1 MLKNMKRF
9 IYHFIFIISISSFL
23 SKTAYDDLLSWGK
36 NNSLFISDKLG
47 MRYINENNKSYYAL
61 DDIPENTLIMNIP
74 YELMLNSAGALKLL
88 ENKKLEKIYEEYK
101 KLQFGIEV
109 GFLPAS
115 LEQSFLAF
123 LLYYVT
129 SKPKYYKKT
138 KFYNYFHYLI
148 DTFETDMDSFPV
160 FFSTSQLRLLQ
171 GSLALIETT
180 LLKEL
185 YNEEATKLEKLSKKN
200 KFDIDEYMR
209 FRTLTT
215 IKSLNISNYTSIIPF
230 IDMFET
236 DPLDFNVN
244 FKLNETNKNLF
255 LFTTH
260 TIHRGSTLYLR
271 SGMYSNN
278 KRFVIYGQTFEKTK
292 DHIEAFQ
299 IPMISLMLQ
308 KSIKVEDEDFEYEES
323 IDLAK
328 KKFYKKALKTY
339 KKLSKYNNEDGSD
352 LSAYKLFLKNLEMS
366 RELYDNTT
374 TSDIYNEFVK
384 AKDINNVI
392 RVLTFEKKFMD
403 EKINVLKNYINKLEK
418 DGNKKKK
425 EKKNDKNINK
435 DL

>member
-1 MLKNMKRF
+1 MKKF
-9 IYHFIFIISISSFL
+9 LYHFIFIISISSYL

-36 NNSLFISDKLG
+36 NNSLFISDKIG

-61 DDIPENTLIMNIP
+61 DDIPEDTLIMNIP
-74 YELMLNSAGALKLL
+74 YELMINSERALKLL
-88 ENKKLEKIYEEYK
+88 ENKKLDKIYKEYK
-101 KLQFGIEV
+101 KLKFTVDV

-115 LEQSFLAF
+115 FEQSFLAY

-160 FFSTSQLRLLQ
+160 FFSPSQLKLLH
-171 GSLALIETT
+171 GSLALLETT

-185 YNEEATKLEKLSKKN
+185 YNEEMINLEKLNKKSKID
-200 KFDIDEYMR
+200 FDEYMR

-215 IKSLNISNYTSIIPF
+215 IKTLNISNYTSIAPF
-230 IDMFET
+230 IDMLET
-236 DPLDFNVN
+236 DPVDYNIN
-244 FKLNETNKNLF
+244 FKLNETNNNLF

-260 TIHRGSTLYLR
+260 AVHRGSTLYLR
-271 SGMYSNN
+271 SGKFSNN
-278 KRFVIYGQTFEKTK
+278 KRFVIYGQTFEKMK
-292 DHIEAFQ
+292 DTIEAFQ

-308 KSIKVEDEDFEYEES
+308 KSIKVEDENFEYEES
-323 IDLAK
+323 IDLVK
-328 KKFYKKALKTY
+328 KKFYKNALKTY

-352 LSAYKLFLKNLEMS
+352 ISAYKLFLKNLEMS

-374 TSDIYNEFVK
+374 TSDIYKEFVK
-384 AKDINNVI
+384 PKDINNVI
-392 RVLTFEKKFMD
+392 RVLSFEKKFMD

-418 DGNKKKK
+418 DESNKKKG
-425 EKKNDKNINK
+425 KKKDKNINK